1 MIFHRSVFG
10 WIALASLLILLIPL
24 VAMQLTDQVRWDL
37 ADFIVMGSLLFGMG
51 SLFVVV
57 ARRTARAH
65 RALVGVLVLAVF
77 LYIWAELA
85 VGIFTN
91 FGS

>member
-1 MIFHRSVFG
+1 MNWSLG
-10 WIALASLLILLIPL
+10 DYLAICILILVAALTYRLTTSRLRSRSKKIWVGIL
-24 VAMQLTDQVRWDL
+24 VV
-37 ADFIVMGSLLFGMG
+37 
-51 SLFVVV
+51 
-57 ARRTARAH
+57 
-65 RALVGVLVLAVF
+65 AVF